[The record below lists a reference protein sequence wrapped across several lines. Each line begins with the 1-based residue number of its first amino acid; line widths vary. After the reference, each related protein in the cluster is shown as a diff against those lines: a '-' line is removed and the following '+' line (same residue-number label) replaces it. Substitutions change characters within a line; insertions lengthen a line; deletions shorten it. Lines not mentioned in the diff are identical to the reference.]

1 MLVSFQI
8 FAWPKRRL
16 GPRHS
21 DLVLARPEGGK
32 PILIGWEL
40 TCKSQASIPQ
50 REMGGKGVRSMFIQK
65 YPPNPTKKSVL
76 YDDSRGSLAA
86 GAKYRGEK
94 ENWGGKFFIFLNFF
108 LDPAKKGAVEWL

>member
-16 GPRHS
+16 GPRHP

-32 PILIGWEL
+32 RIIIGWEL

-50 REMGGKGVRSMFIQK
+50 REVGGKGVRLMFIQK
-65 YPPNPTKKSVL
+65 YPPDPMKKSAPH
-76 YDDSRGSLAA
+76 DDSRGSLAA
-86 GAKYRGEK
+86 GPKYGWEK
-94 ENWGGKFFIFLNFF
+94 KNWGWASSLFF
-108 LDPAKKGAVEWL
+108 